1 MEIAIALV
9 VIAAALAVLFV
20 LLAAK
25 KEIIKIGAI
34 VSFSGPGSYEAE
46 EVREGMLHNIDF
58 PLHPAHIVEGEVK
71 YLRQRREGKRWMRK
85 RGS

>member
-9 VIAAALAVLFV
+9 VIAAALAVLLV

-34 VSFSGPGSYEAE
+34 VSVSGPGSYEAAD
-46 EVREGMLHNIDF
+46 VREGMLHNIVF
-58 PLHPAHIVEGEVK
+58 PLHPAHTVEGGVK
-71 YLRQRREGKRWMRK
+71 YLR
-85 RGS
+85 

>member
-9 VIAAALAVLFV
+9 VIGAALAVLFV

-34 VSFSGPGSYEAE
+34 VSVSGPGSYEA
-46 EVREGMLHNIDF
+46 
-58 PLHPAHIVEGEVK
+58 
-71 YLRQRREGKRWMRK
+71 
-85 RGS
+85 RG